1 MLLASFKFD
10 LHDQVAPSPAP
21 TGASSPSRGEE
32 KIWLA
37 SEMTSRFP
45 LIIFDWDGTL
55 ADSTAVIKRALQRA
69 ASDCGYPVPTDEQ
82 ASFIIGM
89 ALKPAMEHAIPMLR
103 EEDIPKLVDR
113 YRHHFLA
120 GENEIVLFEGIRD
133 MIADLDARGH
143 LLAVATGKSRRGL
156 DRAFDTLGLRE
167 FFVTS
172 RCADE
177 GFAKPHP
184 GMLHA
189 IYDVT
194 GHEPMQSVM
203 IGDTT
208 HDLQL
213 AANAGC
219 SAIGVTYGAHEPELL
234 KTERSL
240 ALIDSVET
248 LHSFLK
254 DLR

>member
-1 MLLASFKFD
+1 
-10 LHDQVAPSPAP
+10 
-21 TGASSPSRGEE
+21 
-32 KIWLA
+32 
-37 SEMTSRFP
+37 MTRRFP
-45 LIIFDWDGTL
+45 LIVFDWDGTL

-69 ASDCGYPVPTDEQ
+69 AEDCGYPVPSDAE
-82 ASFIIGM
+82 AAYIIGM
-89 ALKPAMEHAIPMLR
+89 ALKPAMAHAIPTLR
-103 EEDIPKLVDR
+103 DEDLPQIVDR

-120 GENEIVLFEGIRD
+120 GENEIVLFEGVREMLRD
-133 MIADLDARGH
+133 LSARGH

-167 FFVTS
+167 YFVTS

-184 GMLHA
+184 GMLRA
-189 IYDVT
+189 IYDFT
-194 GHEPMQSVM
+194 GQEPTQSVM

-219 SAIGVTYGAHEPELL
+219 AAIGVTYGAHEASLL
-234 KTERSL
+234 QSHASL
-240 ALIDSVET
+240 ALLDST
-248 LHSFLK
+248 PLLHSFLK
-254 DLR
+254 DIA

>member
-1 MLLASFKFD
+1 MN
-10 LHDQVAPSPAP
+10 
-21 TGASSPSRGEE
+21 
-32 KIWLA
+32 
-37 SEMTSRFP
+37 FP

-55 ADSTAVIKRALQRA
+55 ADSTAVIKRALQGA
-69 ASDCGYPVPTDEQ
+69 AADCGYPVPTDEQ
-82 ASFIIGM
+82 AAFIIGM
-89 ALKPAMEHAIPMLR
+89 GLKPAMEHAIPTLR
-103 EEDIPKLVDR
+103 ENDLPRIIDR

-120 GENEIVLFEGIRD
+120 GENEIVLFDGVKD
-133 MIADLDARGH
+133 MLANLCGKGH

-177 GFAKPHP
+177 GFSKPHP

-189 IYDVT
+189 IYDFT
-194 GHEPMQSVM
+194 GHESKQSIM

-213 AANAGC
+213 AENAGC
-219 SAIGVTYGAHEPELL
+219 AAVGVTYGAHEPELL
-234 KTERSL
+234 KAHASL
-240 ALIDSVET
+240 ALIDSVSA
-248 LHSFLK
+248 LQDFLK
-254 DLR
+254 DNA